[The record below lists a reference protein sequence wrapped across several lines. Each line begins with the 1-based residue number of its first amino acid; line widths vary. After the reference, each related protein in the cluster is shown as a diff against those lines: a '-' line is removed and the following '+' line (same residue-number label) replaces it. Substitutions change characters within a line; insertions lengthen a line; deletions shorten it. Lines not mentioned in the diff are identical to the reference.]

1 MEEFD
6 KCKEEVKNKIIN
18 SLVNYVR
25 EGIFPKIDQNLFLEC
40 YTLIQKLTNR
50 GNYCENLFNLHNEVI
65 EQTTTECYEKIKDVN
80 GIEFIDYFI
89 LCTDRLSYL
98 ILIMSNLFSYLSMFY
113 LPVYKGKNELSEF
126 SMDIYK
132 QFFFNKLQ
140 NKLFTLFKELNNLEV
155 KDDNINNKINSI
167 MKIIYYMDFVNPK
180 IIRNSKTSA
189 DWIEN
194 SREQKQSP
202 IIYQKMW
209 EDFKNK

>member
-1 MEEFD
+1 M
-6 KCKEEVKNKIIN
+6 
-18 SLVNYVR
+18 
-25 EGIFPKIDQNLFLEC
+25 
-40 YTLIQKLTNR
+40 
-50 GNYCENLFNLHNEVI
+50 
-65 EQTTTECYEKIKDVN
+65 
-80 GIEFIDYFI
+80 IDYFI

-202 IIYQKMW
+202 MIYQKMW